1 MAVPSSKLP
10 LKAIPGDYGVP
21 YFGAIKDRLDYFW
34 LQGEEQFYRSRMAK
48 YNSTVFRVNMPPGP
62 PISEHPQVIC
72 LLDQKSFPT
81 LFDVSKVEKKDVFTG
96 TYMPSV
102 SFTSGYRVC
111 SYLDPS
117 EERHTKLKQWCFEII
132 AMNGRNFLPEFHKS
146 IEESMVL
153 WETSLA
159 KGEKA
164 SVSEEVKQF
173 AFNFL
178 MRAVC
183 HHDPAAPGE
192 YSLGRNGGPYA
203 TAWAN
208 PQLAPIAGQTGLPH
222 VVEELV
228 LHTVP
233 LPSALVKKNYDA
245 LYNFIKNYATEALD
259 RAEAM
264 GIERNDAT
272 ANLLFFLCFNAYGGF
287 NIFFPLVTIL
297 ISSCGPEL
305 MHDLHDEVTKAV
317 AATDGKVTLQSIEN
331 MPLVKSVVYEAFR
344 FKPPVP
350 YQYGKAKFDFTIE
363 NHENSFEVKK
373 GEMLYGY
380 QPIVMHD
387 PKVFTDPDQFLPRR
401 FIGPDGEKLI
411 KYIFWSNGYETDKPT
426 TANKQCAG
434 KDLVVTMAR
443 AFVAEMF
450 LRYKEYTLSM
460 EGAGNATKVFFSDLK
475 K

>member
-1 MAVPSSKLP
+1 
-10 LKAIPGDYGVP
+10 
-21 YFGAIKDRLDYFW
+21 
-34 LQGEEQFYRSRMAK
+34 
-48 YNSTVFRVNMPPGP
+48 
-62 PISEHPQVIC
+62 
-72 LLDQKSFPT
+72 
-81 LFDVSKVEKKDVFTG
+81 
-96 TYMPSV
+96 
-102 SFTSGYRVC
+102 
-111 SYLDPS
+111 
-117 EERHTKLKQWCFEII
+117 
-132 AMNGRNFLPEFHKS
+132 
-146 IEESMVL
+146 VL

-164 SVSEEVKQF
+164 SVSDEVKQF

-192 YSLGRNGGPYA
+192 YSLGRNGGPFA

-287 NIFFPLVTIL
+287 NIFFPLITIL

-380 QPIVMHD
+380 QPIVTHD
-387 PKVFTDPDQFLPRR
+387 PKVFKDPDQFLPRR
-401 FIGPDGEKLI
+401 FMGPDGEKLI
-411 KYIFWSNGYETDKPT
+411 KYVFWSNGYETDKPT

-460 EGAGNATKVFFSDLK
+460 EGAGNATKIFFSDLK